1 MAPMPA
7 TVPPLTPHTPSPSQ
21 LSATTAAH
29 TGRGAAVLIHPTS
42 EVSSECELGE
52 GVEIGPYCFLRGKLK
67 LGAGVK
73 LLGNNYI
80 AGDVGPVVIGA
91 RTIVYP
97 FACIGYEPQD
107 FKFIGTGLKSA
118 GVVIGTDCL
127 IREHATIHA
136 ASHDAPSPPTTI
148 GNKVFLMVSTH
159 IAHDCL
165 IGNNVVLVNG
175 AGVAGHSVLEDNVT
189 LGGNAVIHQFCR
201 IGRMVM
207 MSGDCAVSLDVPP
220 FCMVNERNRIGGL
233 NTVGLRRGGM
243 PREQITELRRA
254 FRDLLRDPM
263 PRARVISE
271 MTERGRSCEPVA
283 EMARFIAASKRGICP
298 GMGKGL
304 RGSRMNASKDG
315 EGMGMDSED

>member
-1 MAPMPA
+1 M
-7 TVPPLTPHTPSPSQ
+7 SK
-21 LSATTAAH
+21 LSAA
-29 TGRGAAVLIHPTS
+29 IHPTAELS
-42 EVSSECELGE
+42 PEVELGE
-52 GVEIGPYCFLRGKLK
+52 GVEVGPYCFLRGKVK
-67 LGAGVK
+67 LEAGVK

-127 IREHATIHA
+127 IREHATVHA
-136 ASHDAPSPPTTI
+136 ASNDHTPTKV
-148 GNKVFLMVSTH
+148 GNKVFLMVNTH
-159 IAHDCL
+159 VAHDGCV
-165 IGNNVVLVNG
+165 GNNVVMVNG
-175 AGVAGHSVLEDNVT
+175 AGLAGHGVIEDNVV

-233 NTVGLRRGGM
+233 NTVGLRRSGM
-243 PREQITELRRA
+243 PREHITELRRA
-254 FRDLLRDPM
+254 FRDLLRSPM
-263 PRARVISE
+263 PRSQVIAE
-271 MTERGRSCEPVA
+271 MTARGVNCPPVA
-283 EMARFIAASKRGICP
+283 EMARFIEASKRGICP
-298 GMGKGL
+298 GMGKPP
-304 RGSRMNASKDG
+304 RGGVKRLEEEGG
-315 EGMGMDSED
+315 EEG